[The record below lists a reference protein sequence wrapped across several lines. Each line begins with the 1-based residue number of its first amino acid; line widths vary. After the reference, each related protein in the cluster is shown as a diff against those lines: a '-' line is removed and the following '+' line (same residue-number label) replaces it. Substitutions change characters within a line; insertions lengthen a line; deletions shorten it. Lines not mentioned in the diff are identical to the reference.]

1 MNRFAPAATLALAA
15 LLIAPAQ
22 GMGQTVADYE
32 AAVGALQVAGVS
44 EVMASQNCRP
54 LSNYAGLSIPS
65 WERKGPWFMALW
77 PFDSAPAADEATK
90 RERCRAV
97 LAEPV
102 IAFNPNSA
110 EEIVTPP
117 TMDDPEAM
125 FRAPTDTP
133 PAPGYDAPRGPRAR
147 TPLTTY

>member
-22 GMGQTVADYE
+22 GMGQTVADYN
-32 AAVGALQVAGVS
+32 AALAAAQVTGVP
-44 EVMASQNCRP
+44 EVVASQNCRP
-54 LSNYAGLSIPS
+54 LSNYTAVSLPS
-65 WERKGPWFMALW
+65 WERKSPWLMALW
-77 PFDSAPAADEATK
+77 PFDYAANPEEATK

-97 LAEPV
+97 LTEPV
-102 IAFNPNSA
+102 IAFNPSSA

-125 FRAPTDTP
+125 FRAPTDVP
-133 PAPGYDAPRGPRAR
+133 PAAPLDGPRGPRVR
-147 TPLTTY
+147 SPLTTY

>member
-22 GMGQTVADYE
+22 GMGQTVADYN
-32 AAVGALQVAGVS
+32 AALAATQVAGVADAA
-44 EVMASQNCRP
+44 ASQNCRP
-54 LSNYAGLSIPS
+54 LSNYTALSMPS
-65 WERKGPWFMALW
+65 WERKGPWLMALW
-77 PFDSAPAADEATK
+77 PFDGAADADEAAK

-97 LAEPV
+97 RSEPV

-125 FRAPTDTP
+125 FRTPTDAPP
-133 PAPGYDAPRGPRAR
+133 PAAPAGPRGRA
-147 TPLTTY
+147 PQTTY

>member
-22 GMGQTVADYE
+22 GMGQTVADYN
-32 AAVGALQVAGVS
+32 AALAAAQVAGIP
-44 EVMASQNCRP
+44 EAAASQNCRP
-54 LSNYAGLSIPS
+54 LSNYTALSLPS
-65 WERKGPWFMALW
+65 WERKGPWLLSLW
-77 PFDSAPAADEATK
+77 PFDGAPNADEAAK

-97 LAEPV
+97 LTEPV

-125 FRAPTDTP
+125 FRAPADAP
-133 PAPGYDAPRGPRAR
+133 PAVPLDGPRGPRVR
-147 TPLTTY
+147 SPLTTY

>member
-1 MNRFAPAATLALAA
+1 MNHFASAAPLALAA

-22 GMGQTVADYE
+22 GMGQTVADYN
-32 AAVGALQVAGVS
+32 AALAAAQVAGVP
-44 EVMASQNCRP
+44 EAVATQNCRP
-54 LSNYAGLSIPS
+54 LSNYTALSLPS
-65 WERKGPWFMALW
+65 WERKGPWLMALW
-77 PFDSAPAADEATK
+77 PFDGAPAGDEAAK

-117 TMDDPEAM
+117 TMDDPDAM
-125 FRAPTDTP
+125 FRAPADTAP
-133 PAPGYDAPRGPRAR
+133 PAAPAGPRGRA
-147 TPLTTY
+147 PQTTY